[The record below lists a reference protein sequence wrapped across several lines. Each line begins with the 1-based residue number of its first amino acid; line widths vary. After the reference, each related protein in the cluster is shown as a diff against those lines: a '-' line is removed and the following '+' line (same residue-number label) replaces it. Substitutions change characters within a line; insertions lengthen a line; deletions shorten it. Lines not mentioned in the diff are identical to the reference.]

1 MLLRNFHLLKIITC
15 DYSAVFFLW
24 GSAHLTVALRST
36 PIKKKKRKLLHIC
49 NCVVFVTVSCL
60 YLKMNGCKTVA
71 AKSDS
76 GKGVV
81 RVMKTGFIYWFWFCP
96 LSSLTTWQMSVHA
109 AISLLLRYKPTVKL
123 YQEKKLYRLWCS
135 HYTVRGLYLQ

>member
-15 DYSAVFFLW
+15 DYSEFFFYEDRLILQ
-24 GSAHLTVALRST
+24 SHYDQHQF
-36 PIKKKKRKLLHIC
+36 KKKKRKLLHIC

-81 RVMKTGFIYWFWFCP
+81 RVMKTGFIY
-96 LSSLTTWQMSVHA
+96 
-109 AISLLLRYKPTVKL
+109 
-123 YQEKKLYRLWCS
+123 
-135 HYTVRGLYLQ
+135 

>member
-1 MLLRNFHLLKIITC
+1 MLKIITC
-15 DYSAVFFLW
+15 DYSEFFFYEDRLILQ
-24 GSAHLTVALRST
+24 SHYDQHQF
-36 PIKKKKRKLLHIC
+36 KKKRKLLHIC

-81 RVMKTGFIYWFWFCP
+81 RVMKTGFIY
-96 LSSLTTWQMSVHA
+96 
-109 AISLLLRYKPTVKL
+109 
-123 YQEKKLYRLWCS
+123 
-135 HYTVRGLYLQ
+135 